1 MPHMPPFYVTCVN
14 RKAWD
19 IASHCAMCLEEN
31 DGVGCFSSSTPIKKI
46 IGDDLA
52 AAAAACGR
60 VIMEI
65 SSKTGAYCL
74 PTQCMMFC
82 AKRADIC
89 PILAATHHST
99 ELRGC
104 VSLLLAWREN
114 NNLVV
119 GGVTFGLWRH
129 RWAVAP
135 NRQMFVTV
143 GKVDLSLCLNF
154 IFFYR
159 LSSIKFFIQK

>member
-1 MPHMPPFYVTCVN
+1 MFFKFNPD
-14 RKAWD
+14 K
-19 IASHCAMCLEEN
+19 
-31 DGVGCFSSSTPIKKI
+31 KKI
-46 IGDDLA
+46 IGDDLVA
-52 AAAAACGR
+52 ATAACGR

-119 GGVTFGLWRH
+119 GGVTFGL
-129 RWAVAP
+129 
-135 NRQMFVTV
+135 
-143 GKVDLSLCLNF
+143 
-154 IFFYR
+154 
-159 LSSIKFFIQK
+159 